1 MFVVT
6 TRASAR
12 NGCEEL
18 PPYPAGCHGAREGMA
33 NSRAKHNTSTF
44 GSRRT
49 WVLILLLAAVLAANG
64 CTAVRSKAHYE
75 YEPPEQLDDGWK
87 VSSLAAEDMDVAA
100 IIQLAE
106 RIEAGRYNRVHS
118 CLIVRNDALVYE
130 DYFRGYRREQ
140 LHRLYSVTKSVTS
153 ALVGIAIGK
162 GFVHSVHEPV
172 ISFFPEYV
180 GQAWDHRKDEITLE
194 HLLTMTSGLRY
205 DESSYASSD
214 SRNSHTQMTSSLDW
228 MKWALEEP
236 LIAEPGTRFNY
247 STANTHLF
255 SGIIHRTSGMYA
267 NQFAEEYLFGPLGI
281 SEYFWTVGDGY
292 PATGGSFGGLKLR
305 PRDMAKF
312 GYLYLNGGRWNDA
325 QVLPEEWVAQSFVPR
340 SAAGGNSRYGYQW
353 WIHTDRV
360 SGQEIDWFAAK
371 GYGDQFIALFPT
383 LDMLVVIT
391 CGNENSPSR
400 LEEAVLTIAKA
411 ALPGGTS
418 NGDHT
423 AARHREGTGW
433 IVLEPFARPDLG
445 FSGIVPGGWIET
457 APGEFARGWSRID
470 HTILIQQA
478 FPGKTVQDVLELG
491 SAEFGFKEPPAP
503 SAQLH
508 GASLTWDLYTI
519 ELNSLKTGPVVL
531 RSALASTPSSNAEQ
545 GAETTYLVLLMASAS
560 DAEAEAPLLE
570 TIFLHA
576 AYALAPLQRA
586 EDAHASSST

>member
-1 MFVVT
+1 
-6 TRASAR
+6 
-12 NGCEEL
+12 
-18 PPYPAGCHGAREGMA
+18 MA
-33 NSRAKHNTSTF
+33 NSGAKHNTSTF

-49 WVLILLLAAVLAANG
+49 RVLILLLATVLAVNG
-64 CTAVRSKAHYE
+64 CTAVRSKAHYV

-87 VSSLAAEDMDVAA
+87 VSSLAAEDVDVAA

-118 CLIVRNDALVYE
+118 FLIVRNGALVYE
-130 DYFRGYRREQ
+130 EYFRGYRREK

-153 ALVGIAIGK
+153 ALVGIAIDK
-162 GFVHSVHEPV
+162 GFLHSVHEPV

-180 GQAWDHRKDEITLE
+180 GEAWDHRKDEITLE

-236 LIAEPGTRFNY
+236 LLAEPGTRFNY

-255 SGIIHRTSGMYA
+255 SGIIHRTSGLYA

-312 GYLYLNGGRWNDA
+312 GYLYLNGGRWNDV

-340 SAAGGNSRYGYQW
+340 SVAWQDSRYGYQW
-353 WIHTDRV
+353 WIHTDQV
-360 SGQEIDWFAAK
+360 SGQEIDWFEAR
-371 GYGDQFIALFPT
+371 GYGDQLLALFPT

-391 CGNENSPSR
+391 CGNENSPSS

-411 ALPGGTS
+411 ALPRGTS
-418 NGDHT
+418 SSNHT
-423 AARHREGTGW
+423 ASLHPEGTGW
-433 IVLEPFARPDLG
+433 IILEPFARPDLG
-445 FSGIVPGGWIET
+445 FSGIAPGGWIET
-457 APGEFARGWSRID
+457 TPGEFARGGSRTD
-470 HTILIQQA
+470 HTILIQQV
-478 FPGKTVQDVLELG
+478 FPGKTVQDVLEVG
-491 SAEFGFKEPPAP
+491 SAEFGIKEPPAA
-503 SAQLH
+503 SAQLY

-519 ELNSLKTGPVVL
+519 ELNPLETGPVVL
-531 RSALASTPSSNAEQ
+531 RSALAWTPSSNAEQ
-545 GAETTYLVLLMASAS
+545 DAGTTYLVLLMASAS
-560 DAEAEAPLLE
+560 DDEAEAPLLE
-570 TIFLHA
+570 TIFRHA
-576 AYALAPLQRA
+576 AYALSPLQRT